1 MIYVI
6 YFCGLFERSFTV
18 KQFLILA
25 FVSTA
30 TFLGA
35 ANLAAAKNKSI
46 YCMVDKKGNYTS
58 TCFKTMNECQKEA
71 PKKGMTCGKTF
82 E

>member
-1 MIYVI
+1 M
-6 YFCGLFERSFTV
+6 
-18 KQFLILA
+18 KQLLIVA

-30 TFLGA
+30 TFMGA
-35 ANLAAAKNKSI
+35 ATLASAKNKSM
-46 YCMVDKKGNYTS
+46 YCMVDKQGNYTS
-58 TCFKTMNECQKEA
+58 TCFKTMNECLKEA

>member
-1 MIYVI
+1 MKNLAIL
-6 YFCGLFERSFTV
+6 GL
-18 KQFLILA
+18 
-25 FVSTA
+25 VSVLS
-30 TFLGA
+30 FLGTA
-35 ANLAAAKNKSI
+35 SIAIAKNKSI

-58 TCFKTMNECQKEA
+58 TCFKTMNECNKEA